1 MNKSIIIFF
10 VCSMV
15 LSYPC
20 SLFAQGRIIRPS
32 KQQTQHTE
40 QTQQAE
46 QTQTAV
52 PKQESS
58 KRAETPKHVIKQ
70 QVNRDEYGICQ
81 DQIVDLGLS
90 VKWAGWNIGASSPE
104 QEGTLFGWGDPTGKE
119 TSTDESKYPKKE
131 PPMNICGDTHYD
143 MATANWGIPWRL
155 PTKKEF
161 DELIKECRWEGIIY
175 KGIKGNRIIGP
186 NGNAVFFPVTTH
198 RTPIWDPQN
207 QSFSSNGVVE
217 SSDNMGYYYLGEIDV
232 RMKTDDWTNLAFVGC
247 SFYGS
252 DSGSILSYPRSCG
265 YAVRAVYAQ

>member
-1 MNKSIIIFF
+1 MKNKMIHILTILTIA
-10 VCSMV
+10 V
-15 LSYPC
+15 LCMSFPEYM
-20 SLFAQGRIIRPS
+20 LGQGRIKRQS
-32 KQQTQHTE
+32 HSSNNNNGKVTNRTNDTQDLS
-40 QTQQAE
+40 A
-46 QTQTAV
+46 
-52 PKQESS
+52 KY
-58 KRAETPKHVIKQ
+58 
-70 QVNRDEYGICQ
+70 NWDEYGICQ
-81 DQIVDLGLS
+81 DQIMDLGLS
-90 VKWAGWNIGASSPE
+90 VKWAGWNVGASSPE

-143 MATANWGIPWRL
+143 MATVNWGMPWRL

-207 QSFSSNGVVE
+207 QSFSSNGVVV

-232 RMKTDDWTNLAFVGC
+232 RMKTDDWTNLAFVGS

-252 DSGSILSYPRSCG
+252 ESGSILSYPRSCG